1 MGDKVKGFEIGDRIA
16 ADVGGESLR
25 QEGRAELMRR
35 VDTCGWCHYCRRGE
49 SLFCEHFNAAGVAR
63 DGGFAEYI
71 K

>member
-1 MGDKVKGFEIGDRIA
+1 MSEVSFFPAR
-16 ADVGGESLR
+16 R
-25 QEGRAELMRR
+25 GRTALTRR